1 MRLRP
6 RVIFV
11 LAVCF
16 AVSGGAAWA
25 DGVPVENASFETTNA
40 LTSSYG
46 IGCDYDKGPIP
57 DWTIPWGSAQAG
69 SWQLSSTFLNLPL
82 PDGNIVAYSDG
93 NTISQILGVTVQSD
107 LTYTLSVDIDHR
119 LDGNVAATQS
129 PWTMG

>member
-40 LTSSYG
+40 FTSS
-46 IGCDYDKGPIP
+46 CRTAPR
-57 DWTIPWGSAQAG
+57 WERS
-69 SWQLSSTFLNLPL
+69 
-82 PDGNIVAYSDG
+82 
-93 NTISQILGVTVQSD
+93 LGQTVPEHKVTRVSFPCKRPSKQ
-107 LTYTLSVDIDHR
+107 
-119 LDGNVAATQS
+119 N
-129 PWTMG
+129 PF